1 MPVESIK
8 ILENYFKWP
17 YNGHVFIFTNKVTLA
32 DIQQHTFTEILSHKN
47 AAHNHG
53 HSFAMSIFN
62 AIFTCADGLDDKK
75 VLDIGG
81 NTGYFSFLAT
91 EAGAEVTMIEKDAE
105 RATAAKAMAEVRELK
120 VNIINDS
127 IQNYLDSSTETFDCA
142 FMLNMFDQMLREDET
157 TAWKVLK
164 YVSERCKMLFLMMG
178 PTTQIPTTKGIET
191 GNPSIV
197 APVIEKF
204 SKPDYEVILA
214 KTIYSKYEVLASH
227 IYGDR
232 QLQAY
237 W

>member
-1 MPVESIK
+1 MLADSIK
-8 ILENYFKWP
+8 ILETYLKWP

-53 HSFAMSIFN
+53 HSLAMSIFN
-62 AIFTCADGLDDKK
+62 AIFTCADGLDGKK

-105 RATAAKAMAEVRELK
+105 RATVAKAMAEVRELK

-142 FMLNMFDQMLREDET
+142 FMLNTFDQMLRENEV

-164 YVSERCKMLFLMMG
+164 QVSKRCKMLFLMMG
-178 PTTQIPTTKGIET
+178 PTAQIPTAKGIET
-191 GNPSIV
+191 GNPSIT
-197 APVIEKF
+197 ASVIERF
-204 SKPDYEVILA
+204 SKPDYEVILE
-214 KTIYSKYEVLASH
+214 KTVYKNYEILATH
-227 IYGDR
+227 IYEER